1 LLHTV
6 ERIGSFAGLA
16 SFLGLGIFALL
27 LFAHG
32 RDIRRLRDWA
42 GSAPEREAERMEQT
56 QNIAAQRAE
65 ELRELEEARTA
76 EHEAVEDREVRRQR
90 REEGLPEQTRGE
102 RFRERFSGF
111 GESLSRPALLVMLF
125 VVLVL
130 IGGGV
135 AYAVLNTGGGSN
147 DNGKSQ
153 AKNGKG
159 GGKGGKEGKSQNAAA
174 KGNVKPEEIEVAV
187 LNGTEAPG
195 LAASW
200 GDKAEAKGFE
210 VGAITNTTSTFE
222 NSVVMFKEGAAPEAK
237 EVAKGLQIHK
247 VQLMT
252 AEVSGVS
259 NGAKVSVVVGED
271 NVPAEG

>member
-16 SFLGLGIFALL
+16 SFLGLAVFALL

-65 ELRELEEARTA
+65 ELRELEESRTG
-76 EHEAVEDREVRRQR
+76 EHDAVEQREVRRQR
-90 REEGLPEQTRGE
+90 REEGLPELTRGE
-102 RFRERFSGF
+102 RLRERFSGF
-111 GESLSRPALLVMLF
+111 GETLSRPALLIMLF
-125 VVLVL
+125 AVLVL

-135 AYAVLNTGGGSN
+135 AYAVLNTGGNS
-147 DNGKSQ
+147 DSGKS
-153 AKNGKG
+153 AKSEGKN
-159 GGKGGKEGKSQNAAA
+159 GGKEQQASAGTA
-174 KGNVKPEEIEVAV
+174 VKPDEIEVAV
-187 LNGTEAPG
+187 LNGTEATG
-195 LAASW
+195 LAATW

-222 NSVVMFKEGAAPEAK
+222 NSVVMFENGAAPEAK
-237 EVAKGLQIHK
+237 TVAKQLGINK

-259 NGAKVSVVVGED
+259 NGAKVALVVGED
-271 NVPAEG
+271 NAPAEG

>member
-16 SFLGLGIFALL
+16 SFLGLAVFALL

-56 QNIAAQRAE
+56 QSIAAQRAE
-65 ELRELEEARTA
+65 ELRELEESRTA
-76 EHEAVEDREVRRQR
+76 EHEAVEQREVRRQR
-90 REEGLPEQTRGE
+90 REEGLPELTRGE
-102 RFRERFSGF
+102 RIRERFSGF
-111 GESLSRPALLVMLF
+111 GETLSRPALLITLF
-125 VVLVL
+125 FVLLLV
-130 IGGGV
+130 GGGV
-135 AYAVLNTGGGSN
+135 AYAVLNSGGS
-147 DNGKSQ
+147 GS
-153 AKNGKG
+153 G
-159 GGKGGKEGKSQNAAA
+159 GGKSAKAEGKNGGAGGEKQVAAD
-174 KGNVKPEEIEVAV
+174 KKVKPEEIEVAV
-187 LNGTEAPG
+187 LNGTEATG
-195 LAASW
+195 LAATW
-200 GDKAEAKGFE
+200 GDKAEEKGFE

-222 NSVVMFKEGAAPEAK
+222 NSVVMFANGAAPEAK
-237 EVAKGLQIHK
+237 TVAKQLQIHK
-247 VQLMT
+247 VQPMT

>member
-32 RDIRRLRDWA
+32 RDLRRLRDWA
-42 GSAPEREAERMEQT
+42 GSAPEREADRMEQT

-65 ELRELEEARTA
+65 ELRELEEARTS
-76 EHEAVEDREVRRQR
+76 EHEAVEHRETRRQR
-90 REEGLPEQTRGE
+90 REEGLPELTRGE
-102 RFRERFSGF
+102 RIRERFSGF
-111 GESLSRPALLVMLF
+111 GETLSRPALLVVLF
-125 VVLVL
+125 VVFILVA
-130 IGGGV
+130 GGV
-135 AYAVLNTGGGSN
+135 AYAVLNTGGSSSGSDQAN
-147 DNGKSQ
+147 GGGGNGGKSKQ
-153 AKNGKG
+153 ATAAKNL
-159 GGKGGKEGKSQNAAA
+159 
-174 KGNVKPEEIEVAV
+174 KPEEIEVAV
-187 LNGTEAPG
+187 LNGTEATG
-195 LAASW
+195 LAATW

-222 NSVVMFKEGAAPEAK
+222 NSVVMFTTGAAPEAK
-237 EVAKGLQIHK
+237 EVAKVLQIHK
-247 VQLMT
+247 VQPMT

-271 NVPAEG
+271 NAPAEG

>member
-1 LLHTV
+1 MLHTV

-16 SFLGLGIFALL
+16 SFLGLAVFALL

-65 ELRELEEARTA
+65 ELRELEESRTA
-76 EHEAVEDREVRRQR
+76 EHEAVEQREVRRQR

-102 RFRERFSGF
+102 RIRERFSGF
-111 GESLSRPALLVMLF
+111 GETLSRPALLVVLF
-125 VVLVL
+125 LVFVLVA
-130 IGGGV
+130 GGV
-135 AYAVLNTGGGSN
+135 AYAVLNNGGSEEVKGGGHSN
-147 DNGKSQ
+147 
-153 AKNGKG
+153 KNGK
-159 GGKGGKEGKSQNAAA
+159 QAAST
-174 KGNVKPEEIEVAV
+174 KKVKPDEIEVAV
-187 LNGTEAPG
+187 LNGTEATG
-195 LAASW
+195 LAATW
-200 GDKAEAKGFE
+200 GDKLEGKGFE

-222 NSVVMFKEGAAPEAK
+222 NSVVMFENGAAPEAK
-237 EVAKGLQIHK
+237 MVAKQLQIHK
-247 VQLMT
+247 VQPMT

-271 NVPAEG
+271 NVPAES

>member
-6 ERIGSFAGLA
+6 EKIGSIAGLA

-65 ELRELEEARTA
+65 ELRELEQSRTA
-76 EHEAVEDREVRRQR
+76 EHDAVEQRETRRQR
-90 REEGLPEQTRGE
+90 REEGLPELTRGE
-102 RFRERFSGF
+102 RVRERFSGF
-111 GESLSRPALLVMLF
+111 GETLSRPALLIVLF
-125 VVLVL
+125 VVFVLVV
-130 IGGGV
+130 GGV
-135 AYAVLNTGGGSN
+135 AYAVLNNSGGSEKGNSNSGGG
-147 DNGKSQ
+147 
-153 AKNGKG
+153 G
-159 GGKGGKEGKSQNAAA
+159 GGKQVAAGKNL
-174 KGNVKPEEIEVAV
+174 KPEEIEVAV
-187 LNGTEAPG
+187 LNGTEATG
-195 LAASW
+195 LAATW
-200 GDKAEAKGFE
+200 GDKAESKGFE

-222 NSVVMFKEGAAPEAK
+222 NSVVMFTSGAAPEAK
-237 EVAKGLQIHK
+237 QVAKVLQIHK
-247 VQLMT
+247 VQPMT

-271 NVPAEG
+271 NASAEG

>member
-16 SFLGLGIFALL
+16 SFLGLAVFALL

-42 GSAPEREAERMEQT
+42 GSAPEREADRMEQT

-65 ELRELEEARTA
+65 ELRELEESRTA
-76 EHEAVEDREVRRQR
+76 EHEAVEQREVRRRR

-111 GESLSRPALLVMLF
+111 GETLSRPALLVVLF
-125 VVLVL
+125 LVFVLVV
-130 IGGGV
+130 GGV
-135 AYAVLNTGGGSN
+135 AYAVLNDGGSSDHSAKADGNGGGGN
-147 DNGKSQ
+147 
-153 AKNGKG
+153 KG
-159 GGKGGKEGKSQNAAA
+159 EGKNAAA
-174 KGNVKPEEIEVAV
+174 KSVKPDEIEVAV

-195 LAASW
+195 LAAAW
-200 GDKAEAKGFE
+200 GDKAETKGFE

-222 NSVVMFKEGAAPEAK
+222 NSVVMFESGAAPEAK
-237 EVAKGLQIHK
+237 TVAKQLQIHK
-247 VQLMT
+247 VQPMT

-271 NVPAEG
+271 NAPAEG

>member
-65 ELRELEEARTA
+65 ELRELEESRTA
-76 EHEAVEDREVRRQR
+76 EHDAIEQREVRRQR
-90 REEGLPEQTRGE
+90 REEGLPELTRGE
-102 RFRERFSGF
+102 RLRERFSGF
-111 GESLSRPALLVMLF
+111 GETLSRPALLIMLF

-135 AYAVLNTGGGSN
+135 AYAVLNTGN
-147 DNGKSQ
+147 DSSGDKS
-153 AKNGKG
+153 AKG
-159 GGKGGKEGKSQNAAA
+159 GGNNGGKEKQAATGKTL
-174 KGNVKPEEIEVAV
+174 KPDEIEVAV
-187 LNGTEAPG
+187 LNGTEATG
-195 LAASW
+195 LAATW

-222 NSVVMFKEGAAPEAK
+222 NSVVMFENGAANEAK
-237 EVAKGLQIHK
+237 AVAKQLQIHK
-247 VQLMT
+247 VQPMT

-271 NVPAEG
+271 NAPAEG

>member
-1 LLHTV
+1 MLHTV

-76 EHEAVEDREVRRQR
+76 EHEAVEQREVRRQR

-102 RFRERFSGF
+102 RIRERFSGF
-111 GESLSRPALLVMLF
+111 GETLSRPALLIMLF

-135 AYAVLNTGGGSN
+135 AYAVLNTGGGS
-147 DNGKSQ
+147 DKS
-153 AKNGKG
+153 AKEG
-159 GGKGGKEGKSQNAAA
+159 GGKEGGKEKQAAGSKSA
-174 KGNVKPEEIEVAV
+174 KPEEIEVAV
-187 LNGTEAPG
+187 LNGTEATG
-195 LAASW
+195 LAATW

-222 NSVVMFKEGAAPEAK
+222 NSVVMFKEGAKPEAK
-237 EVAKGLQIHK
+237 TVAKQLQIHK
-247 VQLMT
+247 VQPMT

>member
-1 LLHTV
+1 MLHTV

-76 EHEAVEDREVRRQR
+76 EHEAVEQREVRRRR

-102 RFRERFSGF
+102 LIRERFSGF
-111 GESLSRPALLVMLF
+111 GETLSRPALLITLF
-125 VVLVL
+125 VVLLL

-135 AYAVLNTGGGSN
+135 AYAVLSTGGGSE
-147 DNGKSQ
+147 KS
-153 AKNGKG
+153 AKNG
-159 GGKGGKEGKSQNAAA
+159 GGKEAGKEQQAAA
-174 KGNVKPEEIEVAV
+174 TKSVKPEEIEVAV
-187 LNGTEAPG
+187 LNGTEATG
-195 LAASW
+195 LAATW

-222 NSVVMFKEGAAPEAK
+222 NSVVMFKEGAKPEAK
-237 EVAKGLQIHK
+237 MVAKQLQIPK
-247 VQLMT
+247 VQPMT

-271 NVPAEG
+271 NVPAES

>member
-1 LLHTV
+1 MLHTV

-16 SFLGLGIFALL
+16 SFLGLAVFALL

-76 EHEAVEDREVRRQR
+76 EHEAVEQREVRRQR

-111 GESLSRPALLVMLF
+111 GETLSRPALLIMLF
-125 VVLVL
+125 VVLLL

-135 AYAVLNTGGGSN
+135 AYAVLNTGGN
-147 DNGKSQ
+147 DNNAKSAKASGK
-153 AKNGKG
+153 KG
-159 GGKGGKEGKSQNAAA
+159 GGGEGKGKETAA
-174 KGNVKPEEIEVAV
+174 KNVKPEEIEVAV
-187 LNGTEAPG
+187 LNGTEATG
-195 LAASW
+195 LAATW

-222 NSVVMFKEGAAPEAK
+222 NSVVMFAEGAAPEAK
-237 EVAKGLQIHK
+237 TVAKQLQIHK
-247 VQLMT
+247 VQPMT

>member
-1 LLHTV
+1 MLHTV

-16 SFLGLGIFALL
+16 SFLGLAVFALL

-56 QNIAAQRAE
+56 QSIAAQRAE
-65 ELRELEEARTA
+65 ELRELEESRTA
-76 EHEAVEDREVRRQR
+76 EHDAVEQREVRRRR
-90 REEGLPEQTRGE
+90 REEGLPELTRGE
-102 RFRERFSGF
+102 RLRERLSGF
-111 GESLSRPALLVMLF
+111 GETLSRPALLIVLF
-125 VVLVL
+125 LVFVLVV
-130 IGGGV
+130 GGV
-135 AYAVLNTGGGSN
+135 AYAVLNKSGSG
-147 DNGKSQ
+147 DNS
-153 AKNGKG
+153 AKIDGNGKG
-159 GGKGGKEGKSQNAAA
+159 GGKADEKQASA
-174 KGNVKPEEIEVAV
+174 KAVKPGEIEVAV

-200 GDKAEAKGFE
+200 GDKLEGKGFE

-222 NSVVMFKEGAAPEAK
+222 NSVVMFESGAAPEAK
-237 EVAKGLQIHK
+237 TVAKGLQIHK
-247 VQLMT
+247 VQPMT

-271 NVPAEG
+271 NAPAEG